1 MQPPEGHQRSM
12 ESFLARRD
20 LIAHAAAQLL
30 TNRRDPFALNLLIEF
45 DTLDKVAPDA
55 AVSPDA
61 SALRASLRRMVE
73 NLLSPDAMG
82 ADEEIATIRRLTE
95 DVSAKLRRPRRFR
108 ALVLLLAAAGIGA
121 VSVLPVVY
129 EKESELDRVG
139 AEVTELQKRVAEVAN
154 EKARAQDDKEYAAS
168 AAKQL
173 AEVAT
178 YAASITDDL
187 ELCIRY
193 GNDVIQIAIDIGK
206 DYTFNQS
213 ELDRFFNNWTEVCDR
228 ARADAAALRDYV
240 NQ

>member
-1 MQPPEGHQRSM
+1 MV
-12 ESFLARRD
+12 SFLAQRD
-20 LIAHAAAQLL
+20 LIAHAAAQLA

-82 ADEEIATIRRLTE
+82 ADAEIATIRRLTE

-108 ALVLLLAAAGIGA
+108 VLVLLLAAGIGA

-213 ELDRFFNNWTEVCDR
+213 ELDRFFNKWTEVCDR